1 MNARKTPDSTPA
13 TPGHRARSRR
23 VTRGAV
29 LRLAVTLYAGIGLS
43 GCTALI
49 VTGAVVGTAAA
60 TAGAVVSTGVGAVTG
75 AVKGAASV
83 FSDDEE

>member
-1 MNARKTPDSTPA
+1 MTSTPA
-13 TPGHRARSRR
+13 DHGGGPLRASPAPRP
-23 VTRGAV
+23 VGGVAV
-29 LRLAVTLYAGIGLS
+29 LLRWALAVGAGLCLG

-60 TAGAVVSTGVGAVTG
+60 TAGAVVSTGVGAVAG

-83 FSDDEE
+83 FSDDED

>member
-1 MNARKTPDSTPA
+1 MSALEVAGVDDKA
-13 TPGHRARSRR
+13 GAHRAQRR
-23 VTRGAV
+23 RGASGV
-29 LRLAVTLYAGIGLS
+29 LLRLAVALCCGLGLS

>member
-1 MNARKTPDSTPA
+1 MKATPA
-13 TPGHRARSRR
+13 KGGVVTSRAPSAARPVSG
-23 VTRGAV
+23 VPAI
-29 LRLAVTLYAGIGLS
+29 LRLALALGAGLS
-43 GCTALI
+43 LGGCTALI

-60 TAGAVVSTGVGAVTG
+60 TAGAVVSTGVGAVAG

>member
-1 MNARKTPDSTPA
+1 MNARKTPVADLVA
-13 TPGHRARSRR
+13 LERRARSRR
-23 VTRGAV
+23 GTSGAL
-29 LRLAVTLYAGIGLS
+29 LRLAVTLCAGIGLS

-60 TAGAVVSTGVGAVTG
+60 TAGAVVSTGVGAVAG